1 MAAPALSDAELARLG
16 SWPAEIAESDLAAY
30 FTLSVEDLR
39 WLRSFRS
46 SAAVRLG
53 LAVHLCALRF
63 LGFVPADVAAPANV
77 TARLAKRAGATPG
90 ALGRYAQRQPDGP
103 GVSTSRCTL
112 LPLIALRVERR
123 RTGLAPCSGAG
134 RGGQPLL
141 RRGRRKLVGALRPGF
156 GVLIV
161 QPERPPREQQLLR
174 PALGYQQRRDLWAA
188 RRAPCNIGATAA
200 VLSAAPDGT
209 LFLVCAGGASAGLSR
224 SRYCVRSMA
233 ACTGPSACTVPSGQR
248 GLLAVRPISMVAT
261 FLASSP
267 FPPHCLRVRGA
278 RLFFGKP
285 GRRHELGSRQSSHRG
300 HWPLQRPA
308 PPI

>member
-1 MAAPALSDAELARLG
+1 MAAPALSDAERARRG

-63 LGFVPADVAAPANV
+63 LGFVPADVAAAPANV

-90 ALGRYAQRQPDGP
+90 ALGRYARETAGRSRREHVEMHATAAYCSSSRATADGP
-103 GVSTSRCTL
+103 GSVQRCRPWRPTPTSTGPAEAGWCAPARIWRTCCPARAAPKGAATTTSSSG
-112 LPLIALRVERR
+112 LPTTEGPLGRRAGRPVTSGPRPPSCRR
-123 RTGLAPCSGAG
+123 RLTARCSWCALAA
-134 RGGQPLL
+134 Q
-141 RRGRRKLVGALRPGF
+141 APG
-156 GVLIV
+156 
-161 QPERPPREQQLLR
+161 
-174 PALGYQQRRDLWAA
+174 
-188 RRAPCNIGATAA
+188 
-200 VLSAAPDGT
+200 S
-209 LFLVCAGGASAGLSR
+209 SR

-261 FLASSP
+261 LLASSP
-267 FPPHCLRVRGA
+267 FPPALSSCSGCA
-278 RLFFGKP
+278 ALF
-285 GRRHELGSRQSSHRG
+285 
-300 HWPLQRPA
+300 W
-308 PPI
+308 

>member
-63 LGFVPADVAAPANV
+63 LGFVPADVAAAPANV
-77 TARLAKRAGATPG
+77 VARLAKRAGATPG
-90 ALGRYAQRQPDGP
+90 ALGRYARETAGRSRREHVEMHATAAYCSSSRATADGP
-103 GVSTSRCTL
+103 GSVQRCRPWRPTPTSTG
-112 LPLIALRVERR
+112 P
-123 RTGLAPCSGAG
+123 
-134 RGGQPLL
+134 
-141 RRGRRKLVGALRPGF
+141 RKLVGALRPGF
-156 GVLIV
+156 GVPVV

-174 PALGYQQRRDLWAA
+174 AALGYQQRRDLSAA

-209 LFLVCAGGASAGLSR
+209 LFLVCAGGANAGFEPKSVLR
-224 SRYCVRSMA
+224 SVDGGLTR
-233 ACTGPSACTVPSGQR
+233 PSACTVPSGQR

-261 FLASSP
+261 LLASSP
-267 FPPHCLRVRGA
+267 FPPALSSCSGCA
-278 RLFFGKP
+278 ALF
-285 GRRHELGSRQSSHRG
+285 
-300 HWPLQRPA
+300 W
-308 PPI
+308 